1 MDELIAALVAR
12 NIEELF
18 EQCGIKDPGQEQAN
32 ATIRSLTASI
42 CDIRLQAGID
52 SVIPCPDEQVP
63 ATKFRGSYRLLQT
76 DLKRGA
82 ANYAGLY
89 KAPRKKRKTKKR
101 ELDILTARNAD
112 HNLLTPESSDAPDD
126 SPTCAPGPNGQLSGD
141 QAAAAIDPADG
152 LTPKKVPDS
161 VHAPSGTGDSVASD
175 ASDQVGANTTVGESS
190 HNVGNIE
197 YSPPPLVL
205 PRLPAAEAKVMESIL
220 VDCEKLN
227 RKLHQVSMSKEQ
239 TSSWT
244 ANTLEIQGYVADI
257 AQRDFTEAVRH
268 INTGNA
274 ALAGRDIQS
283 RYSQAYF
290 WDIITK
296 LANEMDP
303 TKVKNARGPL
313 TDFTEPERQ
322 ATREFLRSTGADNL
336 TYNRLSEYRQRWR
349 RLSNMRRAGVDKI
362 LCYHTKQYNT
372 FCKHYEGDDLQS
384 KVLSWEHL
392 YEWFITHLELR
403 VATSCGGDKTGR
415 LWLKHPFVAERL
427 SIPEDLW
434 NSSVNM
440 WGSASEKAQYE
451 LAHEH
456 TRLSDAQLGGPSAKH
471 SDDRD
476 KSMFVTL
483 LPRDQCSLYVCPIV
497 PVYKGDVLG
506 AFSGKVRYS
515 ESFDVARG
523 IPGPVDRLWLHYR
536 GITGAMNLMDVAAPG
551 GDANVRLA
559 WQGQYHL
566 EKGKWSCSWKV
577 FVHATKVV
585 KPFEG
590 LIRAAPDL
598 EQYRLH
604 QSAEQARRAFM
615 AMSAVEMHG
624 GNT

>member
-1 MDELIAALVAR
+1 MD
-12 NIEELF
+12 
-18 EQCGIKDPGQEQAN
+18 
-32 ATIRSLTASI
+32 
-42 CDIRLQAGID
+42 
-52 SVIPCPDEQVP
+52 
-63 ATKFRGSYRLLQT
+63 
-76 DLKRGA
+76 
-82 ANYAGLY
+82 

-112 HNLLTPESSDAPDD
+112 HNHLTPESSDTPDNP
-126 SPTCAPGPNGQLSGD
+126 PTCAPGSNGQLSGD
-141 QAAAAIDPADG
+141 QAAAATDPADS
-152 LTPKKVPDS
+152 LTPKKVPGS
-161 VHAPSGTGDSVASD
+161 VHAPSGTVD
-175 ASDQVGANTTVGESS
+175 ESS
-190 HNVGNIE
+190 HNAGNIE

-244 ANTLEIQGYVADI
+244 ANTIEIQGYVADI
-257 AQRDFTEAVRH
+257 AQRDFTEA
-268 INTGNA
+268 
-274 ALAGRDIQS
+274 
-283 RYSQAYF
+283 
-290 WDIITK
+290 
-296 LANEMDP
+296 
-303 TKVKNARGPL
+303 
-313 TDFTEPERQ
+313 PERQ

-349 RLSNMRRAGVDKI
+349 RLSNMRRAGVHKI
-362 LCYHTKQYNT
+362 LCYHTKQFNT

-403 VATSCGGDKTGR
+403 VATSCGGDRTGR

-427 SIPEDLW
+427 RIPEDLW

-440 WGSASEKAQYE
+440 WGSASEKAQFE
-451 LAHEH
+451 LAYEH
-456 TRLSDAQLGGPSAKH
+456 TRLSDAQLRGPSANH

-515 ESFDVARG
+515 EAFDFARG

-536 GITGAMNLMDVAAPG
+536 GVTGALNLMDVAAPG

-566 EKGKWSCSWKV
+566 ENGKWSCSWKV
-577 FVHATKVV
+577 FVHATKVI

-590 LIRAAPDL
+590 LIRTAPDL

-624 GNT
+624 GNTPEQTDMSRSCARDNCNTRILGLWQKVPLS